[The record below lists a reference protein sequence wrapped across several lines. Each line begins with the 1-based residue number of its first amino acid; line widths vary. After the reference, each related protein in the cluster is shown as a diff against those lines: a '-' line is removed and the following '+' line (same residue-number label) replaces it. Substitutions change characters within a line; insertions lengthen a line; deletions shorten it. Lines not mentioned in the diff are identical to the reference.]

1 MRRRV
6 TCLALLTTG
15 AAALLP
21 AATGAAGSSGAPTAH
36 AAATRTVVLR
46 NIAFNPS
53 RVTIHRGD
61 RVTWQWRDGGTRH
74 NVTSRSFRSASTRS
88 SGSYTVAFGRT
99 GTFSYHCTIH
109 SGMSGSVVVRR

>member
-6 TCLALLTTG
+6 TCLALLSTG

-21 AATGAAGSSGAPTAH
+21 AVTGAAGSSGSPAAH

-46 NIAFNPS
+46 DIAFNPS

-61 RVTWQWRDGGTRH
+61 RVTWQWRDGRTRH

-88 SGSYTVAFGRT
+88 SGSYSVTFGRP
-99 GTFSYHCTIH
+99 GTFAYHCTLH
-109 SGMSGSVVVRR
+109 PGMTGSVVVRR